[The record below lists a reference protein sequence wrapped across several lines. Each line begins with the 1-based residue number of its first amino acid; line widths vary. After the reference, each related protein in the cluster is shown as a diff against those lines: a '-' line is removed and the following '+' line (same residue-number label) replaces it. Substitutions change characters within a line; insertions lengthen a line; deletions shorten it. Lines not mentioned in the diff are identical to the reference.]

1 MGKQSGSQAGV
12 DAVPNRHLSLPFKM
26 EKRDPRKYHLVELL
40 PVHTSPVTF
49 VISPFQQVM
58 RELSLVLFHRRSP
71 RETCRV
77 LVEYKVTRLQFV
89 KLSRCT

>member
-58 RELSLVLFHRRSP
+58 RELSLVLFHRLSP
-71 RETCRV
+71 WKP
-77 LVEYKVTRLQFV
+77 VEYLSSTKLQDCS
-89 KLSRCT
+89 L